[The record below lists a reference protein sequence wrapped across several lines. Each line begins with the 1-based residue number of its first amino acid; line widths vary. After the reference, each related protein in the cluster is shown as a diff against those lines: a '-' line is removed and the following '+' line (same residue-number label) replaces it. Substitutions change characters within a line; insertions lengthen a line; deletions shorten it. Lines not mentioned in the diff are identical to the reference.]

1 MKVMDTL
8 YRGVSPDNTRS
19 QSMVYSAAPMVSE
32 TGLQYSLSDHSPLY
46 QQNPEQQVI
55 SPPSN
60 CRDSGAPSSLSSS
73 SNDALS
79 TFQISVS
86 SPTSVAL
93 RTNPPCPPRWNEL
106 NAGAPFPAQ
115 VYPNAAPPNLSVSQ
129 TTGLSSLQ
137 RHAQVKNGD
146 PCSGF
151 RPSAHPSESGSV
163 DSLPSSGWQNSVRI
177 ANDVRSQFG
186 QVDQFSEVQ
195 VAKSQQPALS
205 TALPCSEHLPTP
217 HPGHIQQPT
226 STNPYFSA
234 TAVPP
239 THTSAYPVQSM
250 ATYPSPAQ
258 SSSYGLSPSVNSVTE
273 LTPHRSRTAE
283 QCGQSHHLQHPPTEA
298 PGPNMQPPLPPVGCP
313 RAVPTPPLVTSGFP
327 LPNKLTHPPTGF
339 SSAPTATFPLTGPK
353 VPPIPNSG
361 RLAFNGPVQPIV
373 PVSSEPPPTMNPQSQ
388 QMFPRNP
395 LSVPQYPPRVT
406 NDVRTPPVT
415 PSLAPATAG
424 QVPVAS
430 YTEQIGIRS
439 SLPPTTHPYLPP
451 KPNTFQP
458 NYPRQGGPANHSAFF
473 RSPGTAATA
482 AEWSHVKSPIGLLQ
496 ENNLLPSDTAEVPPK
511 PAIST
516 SVNCDPDIMR
526 CTLTNFPSTSK
537 LLSRCRLPLGLV
549 MHPFRDLSSLHTITS
564 TVIVR
569 CRSCRTYINPFVQ
582 FVDSGR
588 RWRCPVCFLSNT
600 VPDDFFYDPGTQS
613 YGDPSRRPEIRS
625 ATVEFIAPP
634 EYMLRPPQ
642 PATYLFCFDV
652 SRSAIATGYLRFTC
666 ERLVNALNKIP
677 GDCRRQIGFI
687 TFDSAIHFYKLCGD
701 SMKLLI
707 CPDLEEPFLPDY
719 EGLMNRLDDSSEAI
733 KDFLL
738 RLPDTFEGTSDVG
751 NCLGATL
758 QIALKMIGGTGG
770 RVTVFNTCLPNMGA
784 GSLQVRED
792 QNDRISADVKNLGPA
807 IDFYKTFAL
816 DCAAQ
821 QVAVDLFIMNSQ
833 YCDIATLSGAARFSS
848 GCVYHYPDFYCPP
861 NACQS
866 SAPVSTNEDESAQ
879 QTGAQHPVLDRHG
892 QPNTVPIELERF
904 RRDFDRYL
912 SRKIGFE
919 AVMRI
924 RCTHGLSIQ
933 TFHGSFFVRSVDLMS
948 LPNVN
953 PDAGFAVQ
961 LNISESLENYST
973 VCCQTAILY
982 TSSQGDRR
990 IRVHTLCLPVVH
1002 NASEVFQG
1010 ADQGA
1015 IACLIGKMAVDRA
1028 INSGISNAREAV
1040 ATSVADALSAYAS
1053 AIGITAST
1061 SISSYAIACPPNLRL
1076 LVLYICGLLRYL
1088 ALRVGVPVRIDDRSA
1103 ALERLKTAAP
1113 DDMLT
1118 LIYPRLYAVHQF
1130 VSKPIGSTTL
1140 TLAQKAAALR
1150 LSDYGDARVDADQ
1163 HSEDGD
1169 SSASSVSTDIGFDAE
1184 QLPGQLHLSARY
1196 VSRSGVFLLDTG
1208 EMLYLLVGSGDE
1220 SSVDGISS
1228 SEMLQQL
1235 LGISKPT
1242 ELPACGGPFN
1252 LPPLP
1257 SHTGKTSNPPRNDD
1271 MPIARRRLLTLISLI
1286 RRQRPTNN
1294 ALVCMRHDAPAD
1306 LRTRFLSALIED
1318 RTEFAPSYHE
1328 FLQMVQ
1334 NLMRG

>member
-1 MKVMDTL
+1 
-8 YRGVSPDNTRS
+8 
-19 QSMVYSAAPMVSE
+19 
-32 TGLQYSLSDHSPLY
+32 
-46 QQNPEQQVI
+46 QNPEQQVI

-60 CRDSGAPSSLSSS
+60 CRDSGAPSFLSSS
-73 SNDALS
+73 STDALS
-79 TFQISVS
+79 TFQISAS

-93 RTNPPCPPRWNEL
+93 RTNPPCPPQWNEI
-106 NAGAPFPAQ
+106 NAGAPLPAQ
-115 VYPNAAPPNLSVSQ
+115 VYPNATRPNLSISQ

-137 RHAQVKNGD
+137 RHAQMKNGD
-146 PCSGF
+146 PCSGL
-151 RPSAHPSESGSV
+151 RPSAHPSESGSI
-163 DSLPSSGWQNSVRI
+163 DSLPSFGWQNSVPI
-177 ANDVRSQFG
+177 ANDVRGQFG
-186 QVDQFSEVQ
+186 QVDQFPEVQ
-195 VAKSQQPALS
+195 IAKSQQPALS
-205 TALPCSEHLPTP
+205 AALPCSEHLPTP
-217 HPGHIQQPT
+217 NPGHIQQPT
-226 STNPYFSA
+226 STNLYFSA

-239 THTSAYPVQSM
+239 THPSTHPVQSI
-250 ATYPSPAQ
+250 ATYPSPTQ
-258 SSSYGLSPSVNSVTE
+258 SSSYGLSPSMSSVTE
-273 LTPHRSRTAE
+273 LTSHTPRMAE
-283 QCGQSHHLQHPPTEA
+283 QRDQSHLHHPPTEA
-298 PGPNMQPPLPPVGCP
+298 PGPNIQPLLPPVSCS
-313 RAVPTPPLVTSGFP
+313 RAVPTPLLVTSGFP
-327 LPNKLTHPPTGF
+327 LPNKLTNPPTGF
-339 SSAPTATFPLTGPK
+339 SSDPTVTFPLTGPK
-353 VPPIPNSG
+353 VPSIPNS
-361 RLAFNGPVQPIV
+361 GPVQPIV
-373 PVSSEPPPTMNPQSQ
+373 TASSEPPPAMNPQFQ
-388 QMFPRNP
+388 QMYHRNP
-395 LSVPQYPPRVT
+395 LSVPQYPPRIA
-406 NDVRTPPVT
+406 NDVRTLPVT
-415 PSLAPATAG
+415 PPLAPTTAG
-424 QVPVAS
+424 QAPVTS
-430 YTEQIGIRS
+430 YTEQIGIRT

-451 KPNTFQP
+451 KPNTLQP

-652 SRSAIATGYLRFTC
+652 SRGAIATGYLRFTC
-666 ERLVNALNKIP
+666 ERIVNALNKVP

-770 RVTVFNTCLPNMGA
+770 RVTVFNTCLPNTGA

-866 SAPVSTNEDESAQ
+866 SAPVNSNEDESAQ
-879 QTGAQHPVLDRHG
+879 QTGTQHPVLDRHG

-1053 AIGITAST
+1053 AIGITATT

-1076 LVLYICGLLRYL
+1076 LALYICGLLRYL

-1184 QLPGQLHLSARY
+1184 QLPGQLHLSARC
-1196 VSRSGVFLLDTG
+1196 VSRAGVFLLDTG

-1220 SSVDGISS
+1220 SSVDGVSS

-1242 ELPACGGPFN
+1242 DLPACGGPFN

-1257 SHTGKTSNPPRNDD
+1257 SNTGKTSNPHSDD
-1271 MPIARRRLLTLISLI
+1271 MPVARRRLLTLISLI

-1294 ALVCMRHDAPAD
+1294 ALVCMRHDAPAN

-1334 NLMRG
+1334 NLMRS